1 MSGLMQRV
9 TDELPKRQ
17 DLGLLFL
24 RVGVGII
31 LMAHG
36 TTKLADPV
44 GTAAHFANLGIPMP
58 WVATPLAIA
67 GEFVGGLGLLLGA
80 WTRLSALGPLVT
92 MVVAI
97 VTVHLG
103 NGLFAKNGGWEYPLV
118 LSLVALLFVV
128 RGGGVHSLDAWLAR
142 VRAGR
147 TARDSPMNSPVD
159 PVDTEVVHRPESR
172 GSARPESRGSARP

>member
-1 MSGLMQRV
+1 MRRV
-9 TDELPKRQ
+9 KAELPKRQ

-36 TTKLADPV
+36 TTKLADPF

-67 GEFVGGLGLLLGA
+67 AEFVGGLGLVLGA
-80 WTRLSALGPLVT
+80 WARLSALGPLVA
-92 MVVAI
+92 MLVAI
-97 VTVHLG
+97 ATVHLG
-103 NGLFAKNGGWEYPLV
+103 NGLFAKNGGWEYPLT
-118 LSLVALLFVV
+118 LFLVSLLFVV

-147 TARDSPMNSPVD
+147 TAGDAPVSSPVAS
-159 PVDTEVVHRPESR
+159 VDAEVVRRSASR
-172 GSARPESRGSARP
+172 GSARPEPEGSL